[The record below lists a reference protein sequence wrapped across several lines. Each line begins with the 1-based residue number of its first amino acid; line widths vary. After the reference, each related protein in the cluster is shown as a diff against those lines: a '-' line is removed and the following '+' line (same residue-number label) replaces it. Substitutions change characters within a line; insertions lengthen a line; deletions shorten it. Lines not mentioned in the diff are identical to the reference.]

1 MSESVTH
8 PSLSSR
14 SARRAM
20 EASWPLLRTAL
31 FQLDAET
38 AHHVTM
44 RGLKLAKAARLLR
57 LLPATAEAAPVTLWG
72 LPFPNRVGLAA
83 GLDKTGE
90 GIDGFGAMGFGHVEI
105 GTLTPRPQ
113 PGNDK
118 PRLFR
123 IVEKEAIV
131 NRMGFNNPGMAAG
144 MANVAR
150 RTWKGITGV
159 NIGKN
164 FDTPNERAVDD
175 YLACLRAAWPLADY
189 VTVNLSSPNTKGL
202 RDLQEEESCRA
213 LIRALHLEQAV
224 LAQQHGRHVP
234 VLIKIAP
241 DLEEAHLDGLARLF
255 VEEKLEGVIATN
267 TTLSRA
273 HVEGLPHADERG
285 GLSGAPLKHRSTE
298 VIARL
303 CRALDGAM
311 PVIGVGGIMSG
322 AGAVEKLNAG
332 ASLVQIYSGLIY
344 RGPRLVRECVESC
357 AAALS
362 PA

>member
-1 MSESVTH
+1 
-8 PSLSSR
+8 
-14 SARRAM
+14 M
-20 EASWPLLRTAL
+20 EISWPLLRWGL
-31 FQLDAET
+31 FQLEAEM

-44 RGLKLAKAARLLR
+44 RGLNMARSGGLLR
-57 LLPATAEAAPVTLWG
+57 LLPATPEAAPVTLWG
-72 LPFPNRVGLAA
+72 MRFPNRVGLAA

-90 GIDGFGAMGFGHVEI
+90 AIDGFGALGFGHVEI

-123 IVEKEAIV
+123 IVEKQAIV
-131 NRMGFNNPGMAAG
+131 NRMGFNNPGMTAG

-175 YLACLRAAWPLADY
+175 YLICLRAAWPLADY

-213 LIRALHLEQAV
+213 LIRALHAEQTM
-224 LAQQHGRHVP
+224 LADRHGRHVP

-241 DLEEAHLDGLARLF
+241 DLEDAHLDGLARLF
-255 VEEKLEGVIATN
+255 VQEKLEGVIATN
-267 TTLSRA
+267 TTLSRT
-273 HVEGLPHADERG
+273 HVEGLRHAGERG
-285 GLSGAPLKHRSTE
+285 GLSGAPLTRQATE

-303 CRALDGAM
+303 CRKLDGAM
-311 PVIGVGGIMSG
+311 PVIGVDGIMSG
-322 AGAVEKLNAG
+322 GDAVEKLNAG

-344 RGPRLVRECVESC
+344 RGPRLVRECVEAC
-357 AAALS
+357 GAAL
-362 PA
+362 PRT

>member
-1 MSESVTH
+1 MSHLDTH
-8 PSLSSR
+8 PSFLSNF
-14 SARRAM
+14 ARGAM
-20 EASWPLLRTAL
+20 ECSWPLLRAAL

-44 RGLKLAKAARLLR
+44 RGLKLARGAGLLR
-57 LLPATAEAAPVTLWG
+57 LLPGTAEAGAVSLWG
-72 LPFPNRVGLAA
+72 LRFPNRVGLAA

-90 GIDGFGAMGFGHVEI
+90 AVDGFGAMGFGHVEI

-113 PGNDK
+113 PGNEK

-131 NRMGFNNPGMAAG
+131 NRMGFNNPGMAEG
-144 MANVAR
+144 MVNVSR
-150 RTWKGITGV
+150 RTWRGVLGV

-164 FDTPNERAVDD
+164 FDTPNERAEDD
-175 YLACLRAAWPLADY
+175 YLICLRAAWPVADY

-202 RDLQEEESCRA
+202 RDLQQEESCRA
-213 LIRALHLEQAV
+213 LIRALRAEQVV

-255 VEEKLEGVIATN
+255 TEEKLEGVIATN
-267 TTLSRA
+267 TTLSRT

-285 GLSGAPLKHRSTE
+285 GLSGAPLTRRATE

-303 CRALDGAM
+303 CRVLDGAM
-311 PVIGVGGIMSG
+311 PVIGVGGIMCG
-322 AGAVEKLNAG
+322 ADAVEKLQAG

-344 RGPRLVRECVESC
+344 RGPRLVRECVEAC
-357 AAALS
+357 GAAA
-362 PA
+362 PAA